1 MFGCD
6 GMFNSPTSQS
16 VKGCLCAGGKDLREA
31 MRERKE
37 TNKNRKGRKE
47 RVANDGL
54 GPHQTNYKNAHT
66 HTGKNKEEQEEQEEA
81 RKTANKKK
89 QKKKKQEEEEEEKLP
104 RFLLG
109 FLAVQFLGGGDA
121 SFVCVCFVSC
131 ENLCPESS
139 TSNFW
144 RDRVSGHSG
153 E

>member
-66 HTGKNKEEQEEQEEA
+66 HTGKNKEEQEEA

-89 QKKKKQEEEEEEKLP
+89 QKKKKQEEEEENRQRQWTTDNRGAFIFTYQLQFRILP
-104 RFLLG
+104 E
-109 FLAVQFLGGGDA
+109 Q
-121 SFVCVCFVSC
+121 
-131 ENLCPESS
+131 P
-139 TSNFW
+139 
-144 RDRVSGHSG
+144 
-153 E
+153 